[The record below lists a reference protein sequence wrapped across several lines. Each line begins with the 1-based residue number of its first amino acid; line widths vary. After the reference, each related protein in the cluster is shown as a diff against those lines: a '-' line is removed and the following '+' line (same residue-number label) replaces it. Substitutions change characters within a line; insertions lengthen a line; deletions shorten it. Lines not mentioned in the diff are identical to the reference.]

1 MYLTRGSPF
10 TAFST
15 SDVSRALINLRIGY
29 KYFSPPYN
37 INKLVMKSIEHLLSI
52 TKRKRMLLLGF
63 LLFSLSSVFSQSAG
77 KIAVTGTVVD
87 SAGVGVPTVTVTER
101 GTSNSTST
109 SQTGGFSLKVAGPK
123 SVLVVTSVGYAP
135 LEARVGSQ
143 TSLTIRLQQTSQAL
157 GEVIVVGYGTQK
169 RGSVTG
175 SIATVTSKDLDRVHG
190 GSTVSSGLAGKL
202 AGVTFR
208 MPEGRPGSSANIQI
222 RNMGTPLYV
231 IDGIQQ
237 DEQQFN
243 NIAPNDIESISVL
256 KDASAA
262 IYGVR
267 AANGVVVV
275 TTKKGATGRN
285 TINVDA
291 YSGWQNWSRFP
302 TVVNNSYDYM
312 RYRAEAEVNSNGSS
326 NITPVELDK
335 YKQGASAGD
344 AYRSFDWRKYV
355 LRSNAPQNSA
365 NININGGS
373 DKVSYYVS
381 GTNLFQNSMLGREY
395 KFNRSNIQSN
405 ITAKLSNRLKVG
417 LDLNGRVETRENP
430 GVPGGD
436 DYFLARFA
444 VLRNTP
450 LERPYANDNPAYLNN
465 IGHTETNYAFLN
477 DKISGLFH
485 SDRRVLQSNFHA
497 DYEIPGI
504 KGLTLRGL
512 YSYYVEDYLE
522 NNQEYTYNAYTFNPD
537 TKNYDITGGSTNP
550 WRDREQ
556 IKQINVNTQVQVN
569 YNNTF
574 GENTIGATVVAERIK
589 NHRTRNWLHASPISN
604 ALPLIYFPTMDQ
616 YQDEDATE
624 SRIGYI
630 GRLTY
635 SYANRYFLE
644 ASARRDASYLFAPGF
659 QVGYFPGASAGWRLT
674 EEPFIRQFLGSK
686 NIVSDLKLRGSYGEL
701 GDDRDPNNAINHT
714 NNPIVAP
721 YAFLPGYNYNQGTA
735 VLDGNAV
742 TVSRDKGIPTTRISW
757 STSKITDIGLD
768 FSLLKGKLTG
778 AVDWFYRKRAG
789 LLGNKNDV
797 IVPLEIGYALPQE
810 NINSDAQ
817 YGEEISLAY
826 TGKVGDVNFNVG
838 GNASY
843 SRAKNLNS
851 YNPLFFNSWD
861 QYRNSTENRYA
872 HIDWG
877 FITDGQ
883 FTSQE
888 QINNYPVNIDGKGNR
903 TLIPGDLIYKDI
915 NGDGKIDNYDERPI
929 GLGYGTQ
936 PNINFGFT
944 IGLIYKDFDFNADF
958 SGGAGYTWFQNWET
972 RWAFQ
977 NTGNLNSI
985 FEDRWHH
992 TDPFDVN
999 SAWVPGKYPANRYN
1013 PGHGHSDYGGPDG
1026 NHWNSTF
1033 WLHNVKY
1040 VRSRTIQLG
1049 YRLPASLLSRVKIQ
1063 RARVYLNAYNLF
1075 SFDNLKQYGVDPETT
1090 DDNGLQF
1097 PQNKVVNVGINLTF

>member
-1 MYLTRGSPF
+1 
-10 TAFST
+10 
-15 SDVSRALINLRIGY
+15 
-29 KYFSPPYN
+29 
-37 INKLVMKSIEHLLSI
+37 MKSIEHFSLFFS
-52 TKRKRMLLLGF
+52 KKKGMLLLSF
-63 LLFSLSSVFSQSAG
+63 LLLSFSSVFSQATKLSVA
-77 KIAVTGTVVD
+77 GTVVD
-87 SAGVGVPTVTVTER
+87 SAGVGVPNVTVSER
-101 GTSNSTST
+101 GTTNSTATDQS
-109 SQTGGFSLKVAGPK
+109 GAFSLKVAGTR
-123 SVLVVTSVGYAP
+123 SVLSVTSVGYAP
-135 LEARVGSQ
+135 EDIRVGNQ

-157 GEVIVVGYGTQK
+157 GEVVVIGYGTQK
-169 RGSVTG
+169 RGSLTG
-175 SIATVTSKDLDRVHG
+175 AIATVTSKDIDRVHG
-190 GSTVSSGLAGKL
+190 GSTVSTGLAGKL

-208 MPEGRPGSSANIQI
+208 MSEGRPGASANIQI

-243 NIAPNDIESISVL
+243 NISPNDIESISVL

-285 TINVDA
+285 TINIDA
-291 YSGWQNWSRFP
+291 YAGWQNWYRFP
-302 TVVNNSYDYM
+302 NVVNNSYDYE
-312 RYRAEAEVNSNGSS
+312 RYVADAQVNT
-326 NITPVELDK
+326 NINELDPTKRTGITQSELDK
-335 YKQGASAGD
+335 YKQGASAGP

-355 LRSNAPQNSA
+355 LQGNAPQNSV

-373 DKVSYYVS
+373 DKVNYYVS
-381 GTNLFQNSMLGREY
+381 ATNLNQKSVLGREY
-395 KFNRSNIQSN
+395 LFTRPNIQSN

-417 LDLNGRVETRENP
+417 ADISAHIESRENP

-450 LERPYANDNPAYLNN
+450 LERPYANDNPNYLNN
-465 IGHTETNYAFLN
+465 IGHTESNYAFLN
-477 DKISGLFH
+477 KKISGKFR
-485 SDRRVLQSNFHA
+485 SDNRVLQTNLHV

-512 YSYYVEDYLE
+512 YSYFIKDGLE
-522 NNQEYTYNAYTFNPD
+522 NNQEFTYNAYTYNPD

-556 IKQINVNTQVQVN
+556 VKQINTNTQVQLN

-574 GENTIGATVVAERIK
+574 GENTIGATVVSERIK
-589 NHRTRNWLHASPISN
+589 NHYTRNWIHASPISN
-604 ALPLIYFPTMDQ
+604 QLPLIYFPTMDQ
-616 YQDEDATE
+616 YQDEDRTE
-624 SRIGYI
+624 ARIGYI
-630 GRLTY
+630 GRITY
-635 SYANRYFLE
+635 NYANRYFFE

-659 QVGYFPGASAGWRLT
+659 QVGYFPGFSAGWRIT
-674 EEPFIRQFLGSK
+674 EEPFMKQLVGNK
-686 NIVSDLKLRGSYGEL
+686 NVLSDLKLRGSYGIL
-701 GDDRDPNNAINHT
+701 GDDR
-714 NNPIVAP
+714 NPYDASQNIVAP

-735 VLDGNAV
+735 ILDGNAV

-757 STSKITDIGLD
+757 AKSKITDIGMD
-768 FSLLKGKLTG
+768 FTMLRGKLSGTL
-778 AVDWFYRKRAG
+778 DYFYRKRTG

-797 IVPLEIGYALPQE
+797 IVPIEIGYSLPQE

-826 TGKVGDVNFNVG
+826 SGKIGQVNFNVG

-843 SRAKNLNS
+843 TRSKNLQS

-861 QYRNSTENRYA
+861 QYRNSTENRYSR
-872 HIDWG
+872 IEWG
-877 FITDGQ
+877 YVVDGQ

-903 TLIPGDLIYKDI
+903 SLIPGDLIYKDV
-915 NGDGKIDNYDERPI
+915 NGDGKIDGYDQRPI
-929 GLGYGTQ
+929 GFGYGQQ

-944 IGLIYKDFDFNADF
+944 IGLIYKNFDFNADF
-958 SGGAGYTWFQNWET
+958 SGGAGYTWFQNYET

-977 NTGNLNSI
+977 NTGNLNTI
-985 FEDRWHH
+985 FEDRWHRA
-992 TDPFDVN
+992 DVFDVN
-999 SAWVPGKYPANRYN
+999 SAWIHGKYPANRYN
-1013 PGHGHSDYGGPDG
+1013 PGNGYSDYNG
-1026 NHWNSTF
+1026 NSTF
-1033 WLHNVKY
+1033 WLHNVQY
-1040 VRSRTIQLG
+1040 VRARTIQLG
-1049 YRLPASLLSRVKIQ
+1049 YRLPSFIINKFKIQ
-1063 RARVYLNAYNLF
+1063 RARVYLNAYNMF
-1075 SFDNLKQYGVDPETT
+1075 SFDNLKQFGVDPETT

-1097 PQNKVVNVGINLTF
+1097 PQSKVLNVGVNITF